1 MMTPLNILLLLS
13 LVVATA
19 AWSSFP
25 IPSKPTTPT
34 TPTPAASTRR
44 SFLFGTTIVATSI
57 LTRATPASATYTAAA
72 LTPDTALQQWK
83 DSVKTIDNLCDNWDT
98 ISKGG
103 GDSIR
108 KELGTANFG
117 TSPSPLF
124 QIDKAFKVLRD
135 NPDVDLIELTEQAE
149 ELSNALAAADSMA
162 YSSNFAGGA
171 GKPTPP
177 AVYIERAKKRSPGD
191 ATHCQI
197 LVRCAVA
204 LEQQIRTVFHLPVL
218 GRLVRASQP
227 LRRTQALQLIF
238 LAMNETTT
246 ATNYGYQ
253 WKNLPSAIL
262 LPHIHFHLVGL
273 KYTNV

>member
-177 AVYIERAKKRSPGD
+177 AVYIERAKKEVLEMQRIAKSLS
-191 ATHCQI
+191 A
-197 LVRCAVA
+197 A
-204 LEQQIRTVFHLPVL
+204 L
-218 GRLVRASQP
+218 
-227 LRRTQALQLIF
+227 
-238 LAMNETTT
+238 
-246 ATNYGYQ
+246 
-253 WKNLPSAIL
+253 L
-262 LPHIHFHLVGL
+262 L
-273 KYTNV
+273 